1 MRRISRFLVPGVL
14 AGVMMLSLVG
24 PAAAQAPE
32 ALVITAENVTAGER
46 ENAGDAVLP
55 GDVVLYRL
63 TFTNVESTPVRNIVL
78 GNPIPQGLE
87 YVPGSAAPGFEGA
100 SVQFSIDGGQTFSSR
115 PMIDRVVDGRRQRVP
130 APPETYTN
138 VRWTLGDWVQP
149 GDQVRAEFRATLPDS
164 GAR

>member
-1 MRRISRFLVPGVL
+1 MRRISQLLVLGVL
-14 AGVMMLSLVG
+14 AGATALSTVA

-32 ALVITAENVTAGER
+32 ALVVTAENVTAAER
-46 ENAGDAVLP
+46 NDSDAAVLP

-87 YVPGSAAPGFEGA
+87 YVPGSANTAVGGA
-100 SVQFSIDGGQTFSSR
+100 SAAFSIDGGQTFSSQ
-115 PMIDRVVDGRRQRVP
+115 PMVERMVDGRRRRVP
-130 APPETYTN
+130 APPEMYTN